1 MMTNGADAKDY
12 ARTAITQVLTL
23 SSGILGISITFA
35 KNINSSHIPGL
46 LEAAWLLYIGAIF
59 FSILCLLALTGIVMA
74 QKTLNSWGLR
84 LFWIAQLLT
93 FFVGTVLFVIAG
105 IQSI

>member
-1 MMTNGADAKDY
+1 MTNGGDAKDY

-46 LEAAWLLYIGAIF
+46 LETAWVFYIAAIF
-59 FSILCLLALTGIVMA
+59 FGILCLLSLTGIVMA
-74 QKTLNSWGLR
+74 QRSLDSFWLR
-84 LFWIAQLLT
+84 VFWMVQLLT
-93 FFVGTVLFVIAG
+93 FFVGTLLFVIAG